1 MNRPA
6 VAGIAVLV
14 LTVLIHFGY
23 YYIVRPQPACGST
36 PGVMW
41 KATEPRPAA
50 VAEEP
55 TMACRYGR
63 ERLYVMGLSYGLAL
77 GFTAYAAMRSLRTP
91 RQGVA
96 GVIGGLSLTGFLAA
110 AGCFLLGC
118 CGSPMLTIYIAL
130 FGSTLAGFK
139 DVVVLLLTAVSV
151 GFGLFWLHRCRP
163 AGGACCAPGCGCG
176 DAGAPGPP

>member
-6 VAGIAVLV
+6 MVGIAVLL
-14 LTVLIHFGY
+14 LTVLVHFGY
-23 YYIVRPQPACGST
+23 YYIVRPQPACGTT

-41 KATEPRPAA
+41 KATEPRPAP
-50 VAEEP
+50 VSAEA

-63 ERLYVMGLSYGLAL
+63 ERLYLMGLSYGMAL

-96 GVIGGLSLTGFLAA
+96 GVIGGLSLTGFLAT

-130 FGSTLAGFK
+130 FGSALAGFK
-139 DVVVLLLTAVSV
+139 DVVVFLLTAASV
-151 GFGLFWLHRCRP
+151 AVGLVWMHRRRP

-176 DAGAPGPP
+176 SAGTAGSP